1 MERKIPELESFLL
14 SPIVGDDKTE
24 ESYKTQIYKFERVI
38 ENHLLEIF
46 KKLNINAI
54 VKTDPYS
61 LPYNNEIEYSLGFSS
76 YINDAYDYR
85 YISREILKDVLEVY
99 MHQFRFYIYVDVCMN
114 DNNNPFGSKVKYYF
128 RYHKK

>member
-1 MERKIPELESFLL
+1 MERKIPDLESFLL
-14 SPIVGDDKTE
+14 SPIVGGDKTE
-24 ESYKTQIYKFERVI
+24 ENYKTQIYKFERSV
-38 ENHLLEIF
+38 EKHLLEIF

-54 VKTDPYS
+54 VITDPYS

-85 YISREILKDVLEVY
+85 YIIREILKDVLEVY
-99 MHQFRFYIYVDVCMN
+99 MHQFRFYIYVDVFLN
-114 DNNNPFGSKVKYYF
+114 DNNPFGSKVKYYF